1 MNWLVAYRLELPP
14 ELARLHNVFHVSM
27 LRRYRYDESHILS
40 VQDVQVQEDLSYYE
54 EPKAI
59 LA

>member
-1 MNWLVAYRLELPP
+1 MNWLMAYCLALPP
-14 ELARLHNVFHVSM
+14 ELARLHNMFHVSV
-27 LRRYRYDESHILS
+27 LRRYRYDESHMLS
-40 VQDVQVQEDLSYYE
+40 VQDVQVQEDFSYYE